1 MTTFH
6 SIDELLKMMSREQLL
21 LKQMFGKRKQQSF
34 RREYALELT
43 EYKLQRIQSLI
54 DHGVLRENGSFLE
67 MEDIYLHFFEQVL
80 EVNEEINTS
89 FVNEHISYLKDT
101 ISFIIS
107 KKTMRK
113 GRPLTCVPLSVY
125 CVTLP

>member
-80 EVNEEINTS
+80 EDAGVYKLDVAGRAGFERFLS
-89 FVNEHISYLKDT
+89 T
-101 ISFIIS
+101 I
-107 KKTMRK
+107 
-113 GRPLTCVPLSVY
+113 
-125 CVTLP
+125 

>member
-89 FVNEHISYLKDT
+89 FVNEHISYL
-101 ISFIIS
+101 IIS